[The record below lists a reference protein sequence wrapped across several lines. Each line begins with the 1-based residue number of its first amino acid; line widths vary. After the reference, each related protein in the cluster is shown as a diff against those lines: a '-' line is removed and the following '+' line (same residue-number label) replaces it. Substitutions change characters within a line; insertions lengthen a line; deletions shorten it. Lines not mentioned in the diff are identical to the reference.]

1 MVTVANPDG
10 YYWNERNRPNGG
22 GMKRKN
28 GRPCCTRKGADDG
41 VRSAAAQSSRHRR
54 SKPPGENDGVRLPRA
69 RRADRRRRR
78 PAPLAAP
85 PAARRAPPTARRP
98 RPPTRRRPLQVDL
111 NRNFGFKWGYN
122 NEDSSPYGCA
132 EEYRGKEAFSEPET
146 RGLRDLV
153 HLHRPKAI
161 LPARLV
167 RRRRPPPARRPLPPA
182 HPSADLH
189 HLFHHLR
196 GNDIAYPFS
205 YAWNAKLKPD
215 ELGLF
220 QEIAAEMAQ
229 TNHYSYGRAWESVG
243 YTTNGEADDWGWASE
258 GIPSW
263 TVEVGTSK
271 DSFWPAPS
279 RIGTIAQENVWA
291 ARTLA
296 WAAGPQ
302 LQLDSVSVRPA
313 DASGKNVE
321 VSLVWQNNGLEDF
334 SAGHTICVPAVGGG
348 MKAKASAGWTLPPAK
363 DKLCHSLQALPKR
376 TSHALPPLTVTVDGA
391 STSHLEFVFA
401 VELRRRPSSP
411 GRWSSASATRR
422 ARTRNATTLSWT
434 RRWRWSTRTSA
445 ARACR
450 RAPTAARRKAHTG
463 SNWASGAPPPPNP
476 PPRAASPPAASS
488 AQA

>member
-1 MVTVANPDG
+1 M
-10 YYWNERNRPNGG
+10 GG
-22 GMKRKN
+22 R
-28 GRPCCTRKGADDG
+28 
-41 VRSAAAQSSRHRR
+41 AA
-54 SKPPGENDGVRLPRA
+54 RA
-69 RRADRRRRR
+69 RARTTFWQRPPPNPPATAVQSLRERTTGSVSPPARR
-78 PAPLAAP
+78 PARPPPPPVLPRSPRRPP
-85 PAARRAPPTARRP
+85 PAARAAAAPPHH
-98 RPPTRRRPLQVDL
+98 PPPPALQVDL

-122 NEDSSPYGCA
+122 NEDSCCSAAPRSTA
-132 EEYRGKEAFSEPET
+132 GKEAFST
-146 RGLRDLV
+146 RRAASATSSTSTGRQ
-153 HLHRPKAI
+153 PSFTGTAG
-161 LPARLV
+161 A
-167 RRRRPPPARRPLPPA
+167 PPPAASPPPLPVAARPR
-182 HPSADLH
+182 SADLDPPP
-189 HLFHHLR
+189 FGRR

-271 DSFWPAPS
+271 DSFWPSVAHRHDRAGECLGGKS
-279 RIGTIAQENVWA
+279 AGVG
-291 ARTLA
+291 
-296 WAAGPQ
+296 AGPQ

-363 DKLCHSLQALPKR
+363 DKLCHSLQALADA

-391 STSHLEFVFA
+391 ATSHLEFVFA
-401 VELRRRPSSP
+401 VELQASP
-411 GRWSSASATRR
+411 KFAWTMVLRVRNE
-422 ARTRNATTLSWT
+422 ARTYKECDELCICPSDEALAMEYC
-434 RRWRWSTRTSA
+434 TSA

-450 RAPTAARRKAHTG
+450 RAPTAARRRRRTPAATGPAVRRPPAALAHHHIRR
-463 SNWASGAPPPPNP
+463 PPPPHRP
-476 PPRAASPPAASS
+476 PPPS